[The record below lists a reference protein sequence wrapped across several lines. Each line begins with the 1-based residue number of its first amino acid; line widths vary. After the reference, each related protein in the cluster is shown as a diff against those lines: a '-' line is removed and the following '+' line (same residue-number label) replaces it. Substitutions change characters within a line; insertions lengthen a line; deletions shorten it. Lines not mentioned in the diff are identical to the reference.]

1 MLLYN
6 VTVSIDPQI
15 EQEWLQW
22 MRSQH
27 IPDVMQTGC
36 FLESRISRVHG
47 EEQGGLT
54 YAITYLAPDEATFKV
69 YEKNHAPALQADHTK
84 KYEGRFAAFR
94 TTLSVIEEFKN
105 NG

>member
-15 EQEWLQW
+15 EQEWLEW
-22 MRSQH
+22 MRKNH

-54 YAITYLAPDEATFKV
+54 YAITYLAPDEATFKH
-69 YEKNHAPALQADHTK
+69 YEKEHAPALQADHK
-84 KYEGRFAAFR
+84 QKYEGRFAAFR
-94 TTLSVIEEFKN
+94 TTLSVIEEFKK
-105 NG
+105 

>member
-15 EQEWLQW
+15 EQEWLEW
-22 MRSQH
+22 MRKNH

-54 YAITYLAPDEATFKV
+54 YAITYLAPMRLHLKHTRKIMLLH
-69 YEKNHAPALQADHTK
+69 YKKNILKNTK
-84 KYEGRFAAFR
+84 EDSQHLEQRY
-94 TTLSVIEEFKN
+94 L
-105 NG
+105 

>member
-15 EQEWLQW
+15 EQEWLEW
-22 MRSQH
+22 MRKKH

-54 YAITYLAPDEATFKV
+54 YAITYLAPDEATFKA
-69 YEKNHAPALQADHTK
+69 YEKDHAPALQEEHTK

-94 TTLSVIEEFKN
+94 TTLSVIEEFKK
-105 NG
+105 